1 MREALESPWKA
12 FQWIY
17 GENNL
22 LSQKTLTL
30 FDTFGT
36 IPHSDHRH
44 PHIPRS
50 PWNALKALNALKA
63 PSLSQLQY
71 CYLTLGSI
79 PGWIGFPWK
88 AENPYLVQINQPFRL
103 NKKVAVVRWPGGY
116 LAKVVNCLSSN
127 SPSEE
132 KTWDPDPTLKPPY
145 IALLTTVSF
154 PLMKISVYRKLE
166 MSFILKQIWLSCVIV
181 PLPPITPFKTCF
193 FPYLLQLKRFYH

>member
-1 MREALESPWKA
+1 MGGRWTNKCSPHQLSQCWKFHLHTKSHPFIREARESLWKA
-12 FQWIY
+12 FQWIC

-30 FDTFGT
+30 FDTFDT
-36 IPHSDHRH
+36 IPHNDHHH
-44 PHIPRS
+44 PHILRS

-103 NKKVAVVRWPGGY
+103 NKKVAVVRWPGGC

-127 SPSEE
+127 SPSRENSPPEE
-132 KTWDPDPTLKPPY
+132 TRAAKKHVIWIPH
-145 IALLTTVSF
+145 IACNDSYFSLDKNICLQEARWASF
-154 PLMKISVYRKLE
+154 
-166 MSFILKQIWLSCVIV
+166 
-181 PLPPITPFKTCF
+181 
-193 FPYLLQLKRFYH
+193 